1 MNAVLA
7 LAKKE
12 LRGYFLSPVAYA
24 VLTAFLL
31 LNGFLFS
38 LILRA
43 LSQPGAAAPSPLS
56 LFFGGTIFFW
66 IFLIVTVPV
75 ITMRLGSEEFKSGT
89 LETLLTAPVSDL
101 EVVLGK
107 FFGAVGLFAALWLPT
122 LLYGW
127 ALSRY
132 ARVDWGPVATGYLG
146 VLAAGLFFVA
156 AGLFTSFLSKNQM
169 VAAVLAF
176 ALLLLLLLLSL
187 VSYLVTDPLWKEV
200 FAYLDLY
207 AAMQNFAKGL
217 VDSRALTYCL
227 SGAAFFL
234 ALAQKALET
243 RRWR

>member
-1 MNAVLA
+1 MTAVLA

-24 VLTAFLL
+24 VFTAFLL

-38 LILRA
+38 LILTA
-43 LSQPGAAAPSPLS
+43 LSQPGAAAASPMA

-75 ITMRLGSEEFKSGT
+75 ITMRLGAEEFKTGT
-89 LETLLTAPVSDL
+89 LETLLTAPVTDL

-107 FFGAVGLFAALWLPT
+107 YLGAVGLFAALWLPT
-122 LLYGW
+122 LLYAW

-146 VLAAGLFFVA
+146 VLAVGLFFLA
-156 AGLFTSFLSKNQM
+156 AGLFTSFLSRNQM

-187 VSYLVTDPLWKEV
+187 VSYLVTDPLSREV
-200 FAYLDLY
+200 FGYLDLY

-217 VDSRALTYCL
+217 VDTRSLAYCL

-234 ALAQKALET
+234 VLAQKTLET